1 MEKNC
6 PSATS
11 GIAVDI
17 RKASC
22 SVRRGDRGFIAPA
35 THLSPL
41 KIPSGAFF
49 GEPRIIHLGLQ
60 SLAAPLTMLHPC
72 QSSVGPSCIVGGFPG

>member
-1 MEKNC
+1 MEKKC

-17 RKASC
+17 RKAPC
-22 SVRRGDRGFIAPA
+22 SRAFEEARGNRGLIAPA

-41 KIPSGAFF
+41 KIPSGAFL
-49 GEPRIIHLGLQ
+49 GEPRII
-60 SLAAPLTMLHPC
+60 
-72 QSSVGPSCIVGGFPG
+72 